1 MRAEIQQA
9 VGLLKGEAENAT
21 VTKNPIASKL
31 LVVAD
36 NLQHVEK
43 DGFFVKQVS
52 LKVWLD
58 APTEENK
65 ASLCQTDP

>member
-1 MRAEIQQA
+1 MALMPLASWHGFFSGDMRAEIQQA

-21 VTKNPIASKL
+21 ATKNPIASKL

-43 DGFFVKQVS
+43 DCFFSS
-52 LKVWLD
+52 LLD
-58 APTEENK
+58 A
-65 ASLCQTDP
+65 L

>member
-1 MRAEIQQA
+1 MPLASWHGFFSPEIPGDMRAEIQQA

-21 VTKNPIASKL
+21 ATKNPIASKL

-43 DGFFVKQVS
+43 DGTFR
-52 LKVWLD
+52 
-58 APTEENK
+58 
-65 ASLCQTDP
+65 